1 MRKLKEKNAVL
12 QKWIS
17 AKYERR
23 EKMESNKK
31 TYSDKEI
38 YGALKIIMDTC
49 KNSGSTCRDC
59 KLSNSERGIT
69 YCGLSDTPITWRLSE
84 LPSEWKTFEKE
95 KTE

>member
-1 MRKLKEKNAVL
+1 M

-38 YGALKIIMDTC
+38 YGALKIIRDIC
-49 KNSGSTCRDC
+49 KNSGSACRDC
-59 KLSNSERGIT
+59 KLSYSEVGVP
-69 YCGLSDTPITWRLSE
+69 YCGLSDSPNTWRLDE
-84 LPSEWKTFEKE
+84 PPSGWKPFEKE
-95 KTE
+95 KKE